1 MALSLAACGSSSSA
15 EPAASSAPAV
25 QTVTGTAQ
33 GKNGDVTVE
42 VTLEGNKI
50 TAVTVTDQKET
61 EGIADPAL
69 EKIPQR
75 IVDANSVNVDTG
87 AGATVTSEA
96 IINAVKAAI
105 ESAGLNVDDF
115 SAVQTASASAT
126 VETETFDTDLVVV
139 GAGGAGMTAA
149 LRAKEDG
156 VENVLVIEKMSS
168 VGGATAMS
176 SSSTLEV
183 NTRTQTDEDSPEMA
197 LEDLLE
203 VGNNKNDLVPVT
215 MLATYSGKAVDWL
228 ADDEGVDYLPDTGS
242 ASAEYRAG
250 RARMH
255 SSHSG
260 AGLVKDIES
269 KLEAKGI
276 TIMLDTRAY
285 ELITD
290 DNGKV
295 TGVKA
300 HDENKDYEINADAV
314 LLATGGYCFDLDRID
329 PSIQKYPCSG
339 SKANTGDGLKMVE
352 PLNAELENMEYVA
365 VAPHGIKKNGSAQ
378 HTKPQCLTAYETTG
392 TILVNLEG
400 KRIANEAGR
409 DAVIADAMAADEDN
423 GGREFMLMDQEA
435 YDAYTSSAVER
446 GYFTQ
451 EELDQWEKENGTGE
465 TVFAHGDTFADVAA
479 TVGMDADGLQKT
491 FDAVQRYVKDGN
503 DPDFGR
509 TFTKAL
515 STDGPY
521 YLVEQ
526 CLRYST
532 TLGGVKINE
541 NLQVMNTDGQ
551 PIEGLYAAGE
561 FVGGV
566 FGEHFPARLKQ
577 QNVSADFVQK
587 KKLKRYNVTILVTE
601 TVTQIVTIMQRLCH
615 IFVTQR

>member
-1 MALSLAACGSSSSA
+1 MHYSKRLLSILSSAALVLSLSACGSSSAA
-15 EPAASSAPAV
+15 EPAASSAPEV
-25 QTVTGTAQ
+25 QTLTGTAP

-69 EKIPQR
+69 EKVPQR
-75 IVDANSVNVDTG
+75 IVDANSVNVDTV

-115 SAVQTASASAT
+115 SAVSAAQSSAPA
-126 VETETFDTDLVVV
+126 ETETLDTDLVVV

-156 VENVLVIEKMSS
+156 VENVLVIEKMGY

-176 SSSTLEV
+176 SSSTLAV
-183 NTRTQTDEDSPEMA
+183 NTRTQTDEDSPELA

-203 VGNNKNDLVPVT
+203 VGNNKNDLVPAT

-242 ASAEYRAG
+242 ANAEYRAG

-285 ELITD
+285 ELIAD
-290 DNGKV
+290 DSGKV
-295 TGVKA
+295 TGVRA
-300 HDENKDYEINADAV
+300 HGENKDYEINADAV
-314 LLATGGYCFDLDRID
+314 LLATGGYCFDLDLID
-329 PSIQKYPCSG
+329 PAIQKYPCSG
-339 SKANTGDGLKMVE
+339 SIANTGDGLKMAE

-378 HTKPQCLTAYETTG
+378 HTKPQCLTAYRTTG
-392 TILVNLEG
+392 TILVNLDG
-400 KRIANEAGR
+400 SRIVNETGR
-409 DAVIADAMAADEDN
+409 DADVADAMAKDEDA

-435 YDAYTSSAVER
+435 YDAYTSSAIER

-451 EELDQWEKENGTGE
+451 DELNQWEEENGTGE
-465 TVFAHGDTFADVAA
+465 TVFAHGDTLADVAA
-479 TVGMDADGLQKT
+479 AVGMDADGLQKT
-491 FDAVQRYVKDGN
+491 FDAVQKFVTDGN
-503 DPDFGR
+503 DADFGR

-532 TLGGVKINE
+532 TMGGVKIND
-541 NLQVMNTDGQ
+541 NLQVMNTEGQ

-566 FGEHFPARLKQ
+566 FGEHFPPSAGVGWAITSGYLAGDAIAAALK
-577 QNVSADFVQK
+577 
-587 KKLKRYNVTILVTE
+587 
-601 TVTQIVTIMQRLCH
+601 
-615 IFVTQR
+615 